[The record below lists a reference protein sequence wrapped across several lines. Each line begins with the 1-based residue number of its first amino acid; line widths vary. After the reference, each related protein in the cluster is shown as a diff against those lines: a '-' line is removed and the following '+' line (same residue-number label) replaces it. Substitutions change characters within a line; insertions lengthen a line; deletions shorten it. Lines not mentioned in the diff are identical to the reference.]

1 MSKFAKIT
9 STALAVAMLAGGI
22 LTTAAVAAPVA
33 PKKSILAVT
42 KNGCPAHF
50 TLHAKVIVKEEGQV
64 QIRFQRD
71 DGLTSA
77 PVVVNAV
84 KKPSG
89 MKVAVYTRTL
99 PTVPA
104 FTTHKYRL
112 LAFGAGT
119 SKISNWSELKS
130 DC

>member
-1 MSKFAKIT
+1 MT
-9 STALAVAMLAGGI
+9 SAALAVAMLAGGI
-22 LTTAAVAAPVA
+22 LTTTAVAAPVP

-42 KNGCPAHF
+42 RNGCPAHF
-50 TLHAKVIVKEEGQV
+50 TLHAKVIAKQEGQI

-77 PVVVNAV
+77 PVLVNAV

-89 MKVAVYTRTL
+89 LKVAVYKRTL
-99 PTVPA
+99 PPVPA
-104 FTTHKYRL
+104 FTTHKYRV

-119 SKISNWSELKS
+119 SKISKWSELKS